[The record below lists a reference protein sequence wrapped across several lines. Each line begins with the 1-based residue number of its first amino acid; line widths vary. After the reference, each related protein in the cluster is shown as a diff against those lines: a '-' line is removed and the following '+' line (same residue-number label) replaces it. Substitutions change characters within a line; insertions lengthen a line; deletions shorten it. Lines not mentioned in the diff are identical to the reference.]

1 MTQLKIAHS
10 LSIAVLLSI
19 YGCSNT
25 PNWVATGGPSRSII
39 ETGAKAPNTI
49 VHLVDITG
57 AVTQRLQLA
66 EQSTSLAQRLG
77 DAPLTDTSIIGAGD
91 TLDVAIW
98 EAPPALLFGAGSGL
112 SAGVIGASSMNAQG
126 SSFPSQM
133 VASDGT
139 IQIPFAG
146 TIQAAGRTAPEI
158 QREIE
163 SRLVR
168 KANKPQALVRV
179 QKNATSTVTVVGEV
193 AQNTKLPLTAK
204 GERLLDALAAAGGS
218 RQPIE
223 KVMVQVTRDSQVV
236 SMPLDKVVK
245 DPRQNIILAAG
256 DVVTVT
262 YQPKSFT
269 ILGAAG
275 RNAEINF
282 ESIGVSLAQA
292 LGRAGGLQADRSDA
306 YGVFVFRYEDP
317 RILGNVPANIP
328 RGADGRVPVVYR
340 ANLKDP
346 LAFLNIQAFPMHDKD
361 IVYIADAPSVD
372 MQKFLGILSSSMGIV
387 SSSIYSINN
396 IGTIGQ

>member
-1 MTQLKIAHS
+1 MTQLKIHYSFYISIIAT
-10 LSIAVLLSI
+10 LSA
-19 YGCSNT
+19 CST
-25 PNWVATGGPSRSII
+25 PPHWLPTGGPSRLIVEKS
-39 ETGAKAPNTI
+39 AKASNTI

-66 EQSTSLAQRLG
+66 ERGDSLAQRLG
-77 DAPLTDTSIIGAGD
+77 DAALTDTSLIGMGD
-91 TLDVAIW
+91 TLDVSIW
-98 EAPPALLFGAGSGL
+98 EAPPSLLFGSGGGL
-112 SAGVIGASSMNAQG
+112 SAGVIGAASMNAQG
-126 SSFPSQM
+126 SSFPAQM

-146 TIQAAGRTAPEI
+146 MIQAAGRTAPEI

-163 SRLVR
+163 ARLSR

-179 QKNATSTVTVVGEV
+179 QRNATSTVTIVGEV
-193 AQNTKLPLTAK
+193 AQNTKIPLTAK
-204 GERLLDALAAAGGS
+204 GERLLDAIAAAGGS

-236 SMPLDKVVK
+236 SMPLEKVVK

-256 DVVTVT
+256 DVVSVT

-275 RNAEINF
+275 KNAEINF
-282 ESIGVSLAQA
+282 ESTGVSLAQA
-292 LGRAGGLQADRSDA
+292 LGRAGGLQTDRSDA
-306 YGVFVFRYEDP
+306 YGVFVFRYEYP
-317 RILGNVPANIP
+317 QVLGNVPANIP

-346 LAFLNIQAFPMHDKD
+346 LAFLNLQAFPMRDKD

-372 MQKFLGILSSSMGIV
+372 LQKFLGVLSSSVGIV

-396 IGTIGQ
+396 LSNIGQ

>member
-1 MTQLKIAHS
+1 MT
-10 LSIAVLLSI
+10 
-19 YGCSNT
+19 
-25 PNWVATGGPSRSII
+25 
-39 ETGAKAPNTI
+39 
-49 VHLVDITG
+49 
-57 AVTQRLQLA
+57 
-66 EQSTSLAQRLG
+66 
-77 DAPLTDTSIIGAGD
+77 
-91 TLDVAIW
+91 
-98 EAPPALLFGAGSGL
+98 
-112 SAGVIGASSMNAQG
+112 AQG

-146 TIQAAGRTAPEI
+146 MIQAAGRTAPEI

-163 SRLVR
+163 ARLSR

-179 QKNATSTVTVVGEV
+179 QKNETSIVTIVGEV
-193 AQNTKLPLTAK
+193 AQNTKIPLTAK
-204 GERLLDALAAAGGS
+204 GERLLDAIAAAGGS

-236 SMPLDKVVK
+236 SMPLEKVVK

-256 DVVTVT
+256 DVVSVT

-275 RNAEINF
+275 KNAEINF
-282 ESIGVSLAQA
+282 ESTGVSLAQA
-292 LGRAGGLQADRSDA
+292 LGRAGGLQTDRSDA
-306 YGVFVFRYEDP
+306 YGVFVFRYEYP
-317 RILGNVPANIP
+317 QVLGNVPANIP

-346 LAFLNIQAFPMHDKD
+346 LAFLNLQAFPMRDKD

-372 MQKFLGILSSSMGIV
+372 LQKFLGVLSSSVGIV

-396 IGTIGQ
+396 LSNIGQ

>member
-1 MTQLKIAHS
+1 MTQLKVFQP
-10 LSIAVLLSI
+10 LSIVLLVAL
-19 YGCSNT
+19 YGCSHT
-25 PNWVATGGPSRSII
+25 PAWLATGGPSRSII
-39 ETGAKAPNTI
+39 ETGAKTPNTI

-66 EQSTSLAQRLG
+66 EQSMSLAQRLG

-91 TLDVAIW
+91 TLDVALW

-112 SAGVIGASSMNAQG
+112 SAGMIGASSMNAQG

-146 TIQAAGRTAPEI
+146 MIQAAGRTAPEI

-163 SRLVR
+163 ARLSR

-179 QKNATSTVTVVGEV
+179 QRNATSTVTIVGEV
-193 AQNTKLPLTAK
+193 AQNTKIPLTAK
-204 GERLLDALAAAGGS
+204 GERLLDAIAAAGGS

-236 SMPLDKVVK
+236 SMPLEKVVK

-256 DVVTVT
+256 DVVSVT

-275 RNAEINF
+275 KNAEINF
-282 ESIGVSLAQA
+282 ESTGVSLAQA
-292 LGRAGGLQADRSDA
+292 LGRAGGLQTDRSDA
-306 YGVFVFRYEDP
+306 YGVFVFRYEYP
-317 RILGNVPANIP
+317 QVLGNVPANIP

-346 LAFLNIQAFPMHDKD
+346 LAFLNLQAFPMRDKD

-372 MQKFLGILSSSMGIV
+372 LQKFLGVLSSSVGIV

-396 IGTIGQ
+396 LSNIGQ